1 MVWVMRVWAAFE
13 RLIPHLSACCAF
25 GLDGEEV
32 AGRGVVFQAPGFH
45 TSAVQVNRPYYGEAA
60 GVCRNPTICARR
72 IDIADLKDDYC
83 ANLDRKS

>member
-1 MVWVMRVWAAFE
+1 MVCVMRVRAVFE

-45 TSAVQVNRPYYGEAA
+45 TSAVQVNRSYTMRLPEFVEIRRFVLDGLTL
-60 GVCRNPTICARR
+60 PT
-72 IDIADLKDDYC
+72 
-83 ANLDRKS
+83 